1 MYKLTHLDN
10 GLRIVTST
18 MPNTYSV
25 CVTIFVATG
34 SRYETDGNAGISHF
48 LEHILF
54 KGSKRWATPRELSEA
69 IEGVGGILNG
79 GTDKELTVYWT
90 KVARP
95 HFQLA
100 VDVLSD
106 MFRYPRFKP
115 EEVEKE
121 RQVIFEEINM
131 SRDSPSQRVDLLIDE
146 VLWPNQPLGRDVAG
160 SRETISNTSR
170 QNLMDFMSS
179 QYLPVN
185 TVIAVA
191 GDISHDEVLERL
203 HQSFDSWKGGQPQK
217 WFPAIDNQ
225 NTPRFQVETME
236 TEQANICLALKG
248 ISGFNPQ
255 RFTMGLLNVILGEGM
270 SSRLFLE
277 IREKR
282 GLAYEI
288 HSYPQFFLDSG
299 SFIVYAGIDP
309 QKMESGI
316 EAILSEL
323 SRLRE
328 PIPEAEVVKAREFFK
343 GRMLLRMEDTRSVA
357 GFLGGQ
363 LLLTGNILTV
373 DEIVARIDKVT
384 AEEIQNLAR
393 QLIVTPKLNLAVVG
407 PKINTDR
414 LQNLLKV

>member
-1 MYKLTHLDN
+1 MYNLTRLDN

-25 CVTIFVATG
+25 CVTIFVGTG
-34 SRYETDGNAGISHF
+34 SRYESDDEAGISHF

-106 MFRYPRFKP
+106 MFRYPRFQP

-146 VLWPNQPLGRDVAG
+146 VLWPKQPLGRDVAG
-160 SRETISNTSR
+160 SRETIGSISR
-170 QNLMDFMSS
+170 QNLMDFMAR
-179 QYLPVN
+179 QYLPSN
-185 TVIAVA
+185 TVIAIA
-191 GDISHDEVLERL
+191 GDVTHDEVVERL
-203 HQSFDSWKGGQPQK
+203 HKSFDSWNGGQPK
-217 WFPAIDNQ
+217 HWYPALDDQ
-225 NTPRFQVETME
+225 NAPRFKVETME
-236 TEQANICLALKG
+236 TEQANLCLALKG
-248 ISGFNPQ
+248 ISGQHPQ

-277 IREKR
+277 LREKR

-299 SFIVYAGIDP
+299 SFIIYAGVDP
-309 QKMESGI
+309 QKLEAGI
-316 EAILSEL
+316 EAILQEL
-323 SRLRE
+323 NRLSE
-328 PIPEAEVVKAREFFK
+328 PIPESEVVKAREFFK

-363 LLLTGNILTV
+363 LLLTDNILTA
-373 DEIVARIDKVT
+373 DEIVSRIDAVT
-384 AEEIQNLAR
+384 AGAMQKLAGK
-393 QLIVTPKLNLAVVG
+393 LIVTPKLNLAVVG
-407 PKINTDR
+407 PKLNTER
-414 LQNLLKV
+414 FQSLLKV

>member
-18 MPNTYSV
+18 IPNTYSV
-25 CVTIFVATG
+25 CVTIFVGTG
-34 SRYETDGNAGISHF
+34 SRYESDEEAGISHF

-54 KGSKRWATPRELSEA
+54 KGSQRWATPRELSEA

-106 MFRYPRFKP
+106 MFRYPRFQP

-160 SRETISNTSR
+160 SRETINRQSR
-170 QNLMDFMSS
+170 QNLMDFMSR

-191 GDISHDEVLERL
+191 GDIGHDEVVERL
-203 HQSFDSWKGGQPQK
+203 HQSFDSWTGGQPK
-217 WFPAIDNQ
+217 HWYPALDNQ
-225 NTPRFQVETME
+225 NSPRFQVEDME
-236 TEQANICLALKG
+236 TEQANICLGLKG
-248 ISGFNPQ
+248 ISGRHPQ
-255 RFTMGLLNVILGEGM
+255 RFTLGLLNVILGEGM

-288 HSYPQFFLDSG
+288 HSYPQYFLDSG

-309 QKMESGI
+309 KKLESGI
-316 EAILSEL
+316 EAIIQEL
-323 SRLRE
+323 ARLRE

-373 DEIVARIDKVT
+373 DEIVTRIDAVT
-384 AEEIQNLAR
+384 AEDMQNLAKE
-393 QLIVTPKLNLAVVG
+393 LMVTPKLNLAIVG
-407 PKINTDR
+407 PKTNTEP
-414 LQNLLKV
+414 LQRLLKI